1 MIIRKSLVILTVLW
15 LAACSSSQS
24 GKSYYQ
30 LPSMTTGTNQKGMV
44 SPDRQLQLTGVNVAD
59 YLNGLGIVYQTN
71 DVKYVMASN
80 NLWAGSLQQQLQQA
94 LIENLNAGLP
104 GWLITGQHI
113 QGNQKTLSV
122 NVTGFHGRYDGA
134 VIVRGDWILSDGG
147 RILIKPFGIQLM
159 QQGDGYDSLVRTLAK
174 AWKQQNDE
182 MAEVIVNTTL

>member
-1 MIIRKSLVILTVLW
+1 MIIRKSLIILTVFW

-30 LPSMTTGTNQKGMV
+30 LPSTATEINPKGMI
-44 SPDRQLQLTGVNVAD
+44 SPDKQLQLTGVNVAD

-94 LIENLNAGLP
+94 LIENVNASLP

-113 QGNQKTLSV
+113 QGSQKTLSV
-122 NVTGFHGRYDGA
+122 NVTGFHGRYDGT
-134 VIVRGDWILSDGG
+134 VIVRGDWMLSNGDK
-147 RILIKPFGIQLM
+147 ILIKPFDIQLM
-159 QQGDGYDSLVRTLAK
+159 QQGDGYDNLVRTLAK
-174 AWKQQNDE
+174 AWEQQNDE
-182 MAEVIVNTTL
+182 MARIIANTAL